1 MAIERPYTR
10 LILRTVLIVVL
21 AALAIYIVYRLRK
34 PISWLVIA
42 AFLAIAMTGPVNL
55 LERVMKRGLA
65 IAVAYLAVILIPI
78 GLGILF
84 VPSLVGQA
92 EDLAQNVPQYAKDV
106 TEFVNDN
113 QTLNDLNEK
122 YDITAEI
129 EKAAGELPSRIGD
142 AATVLK
148 DIGVGVVNSIFTGVT
163 ILVLSIF
170 MVAGGPRWKN
180 QFLASQTPDRA
191 ERLDRAAHHVS
202 NAIGNYMGGAI
213 AQAAIAAVSAFLVLE
228 LLGAPFAAPLAL
240 IVFFFDLIPVVGATI
255 AAVLIGVVMLFVN
268 FPVGLIVWIIYA
280 IVFQQVENYLIQPQI
295 QKRATKIEPFIT
307 LTAVLFGSTLFGV
320 IGAILAIPTA
330 AALQIVVREL
340 IDFRRESQLAASPAE
355 VAAPGDSGPGPGIVP
370 A

>member
-65 IAVAYLAVILIPI
+65 IAVAYLALILIPI

-113 QTLNDLNEK
+113 QTLDDLNEK

-148 DIGVGVVNSIFTGVT
+148 DIGVGVVNSIFSRGHH
-163 ILVLSIF
+163 
-170 MVAGGPRWKN
+170 PR
-180 QFLASQTPDRA
+180 P
-191 ERLDRAAHHVS
+191 LDLH
-202 NAIGNYMGGAI
+202 GGAVDRDGRTSCWRARPPI
-213 AQAAIAAVSAFLVLE
+213 APSVSTAPRTTSRTRSATTSAARSRRPRSRRWP
-228 LLGAPFAAPLAL
+228 PFWSWSCWGRP
-240 IVFFFDLIPVVGATI
+240 
-255 AAVLIGVVMLFVN
+255 
-268 FPVGLIVWIIYA
+268 
-280 IVFQQVENYLIQPQI
+280 
-295 QKRATKIEPFIT
+295 
-307 LTAVLFGSTLFGV
+307 
-320 IGAILAIPTA
+320 
-330 AALQIVVREL
+330 
-340 IDFRRESQLAASPAE
+340 SPHHLR
-355 VAAPGDSGPGPGIVP
+355 
-370 A
+370 